1 MSQNGEVK
9 KAQHLDQ
16 IQSLMGELGRWQIFV
31 CGVIF
36 LLKFP
41 VAWHQMAIIFL
52 APKPEFTCIDESL
65 QKCDSSCDE
74 HVFNQT
80 VFTNTIQSEWDLV
93 CTRSSLSSLS
103 QTIFMLGI
111 LVGNMLFGVLADK
124 FGRRLPLVIAVI
136 IQLIF
141 GVATSFAPNY
151 WMFVFFRFV
160 TAVAT
165 GGTMLTS

>member
-1 MSQNGEVK
+1 MAQNAEPK
-9 KAQHLDQ
+9 WENPDQ

-31 CGVIF
+31 CAVIF

-52 APKPEFTCIDESL
+52 APKPDFTCIDESYN
-65 QKCDSSCDE
+65 KCDPKCRE
-74 HVFNQT
+74 HVFNES
-80 VFTNTIQSEWDLV
+80 VFTSTIQSEWDLV
-93 CTRSSLSSLS
+93 CNRSSLSSLS

-111 LVGNMLFGVLADK
+111 LVGNMMFGVLADK
-124 FGRRLPLVIAVI
+124 FGRRLPLVVAVI

-141 GVATSFAPNY
+141 GVATSFSPSY
-151 WMFVFFRFV
+151 WFFVFFRFI